1 MQQLS
6 VLFSAALVFSV
17 VAPASQASTDTFP
30 TAAELAKMTDA
41 ERHAQAARTEVWTP
55 VPAVISFDQQNL
67 PSDAIPLLG
76 KDLSAWRS
84 VKDGSAAQWQLK
96 DGVMTVTPGSGDI
109 RTVENFCDIQL
120 HLEWQSPPADP
131 AKTGQMR
138 NNSGIFLQEK
148 YEVQIL
154 DSYQNPTYPN
164 GQAGAV
170 YKQTIPLVNATK
182 PTGQWQVY
190 DIIYKAPRFDGSKR
204 VSPGYVTVLHNGVLL
219 QNHTE
224 ILGTTEW
231 IGPPQQQPHGC
242 APLKLQDHG
251 DKVSFRN
258 IWLRKL

>member
-1 MQQLS
+1 MQKFPFFLG
-6 VLFSAALVFSV
+6 AL
-17 VAPASQASTDTFP
+17 ALIASPLALAQDKAFP
-30 TAAELAKMTDA
+30 TVAELAKMSDA

-55 VPAVISFDQQNL
+55 VPKVVSFDQNNL

-84 VKDGSAAQWQLK
+84 VKDGGAALWQLK
-96 DGVMTVTPGSGDI
+96 DGVMTVQPGSGDI

-138 NNSGIFLQEK
+138 NNSGIFLQDK

-154 DSYQNPTYPN
+154 DSYQNSTYPN

-190 DIIYKAPRFDGSKR
+190 DIIYKAPRFDGNKR
-204 VSPGYVTVLHNGVLL
+204 LSPGYVTVLHNGVLL

-224 ILGTTEW
+224 IAGTTEW
-231 IGPPQQQPHGC
+231 IGPPQQPAHGC

-258 IWLRKL
+258 IWVRKL